1 MECAAKNHCFYYH
14 LTVTLLITEKLFFL
28 QFYIILNFIGLT
40 PEKGH
45 RWSAN
50 KGSVSD
56 LALIG
61 EVVGR
66 LDGRGHALDRQ
77 EGRQVCRVR
86 GEDDQDEE
94 PPDAADNSSRG
105 CSRIEV
111 RAVIKRGW
119 IVYYWRHSY
128 FTHPLSLRPS
138 SAKVNI
144 SKLLLWFR

>member
-1 MECAAKNHCFYYH
+1 M
-14 LTVTLLITEKLFFL
+14 
-28 QFYIILNFIGLT
+28 NFIRLT

-45 RWSAN
+45 RRSAN

-56 LALIG
+56 LTLIG
-61 EVVGR
+61 EVVSR
-66 LDGRGHALDRQ
+66 LDWCGHSLDRQ

-86 GEDDQDEE
+86 GEDDQDEK

-119 IVYYWRHSY
+119 IVY
-128 FTHPLSLRPS
+128 
-138 SAKVNI
+138 
-144 SKLLLWFR
+144 